1 MAYLLEQALLGSFS
15 PEQKDHFAQKVF
27 LVVNQMDAIRSSEDR
42 RRLQD
47 SVESLC
53 NIISPNFAA
62 RHVYGGSELRYFE
75 TVAHMAVMAQIRR
88 REKVCRS
95 TRKERIARVPA
106 TAV

>member
-47 SVESLC
+47 SVESAMPTLFLRT
-53 NIISPNFAA
+53 SPHVMCMAA
-62 RHVYGGSELRYFE
+62 RNCVISRPLR
-75 TVAHMAVMAQIRR
+75 TW
-88 REKVCRS
+88 RS
-95 TRKERIARVPA
+95 WRK
-106 TAV
+106 